1 CFGGLELAPGG
12 GGGTA
17 SIRWR
22 RCAMSKAYT
31 AARVEMIEQ
40 PEPPQA
46 RKEEDVPILFLHDIE
61 RHSRQGDETLHVLN
75 GIELAL
81 WSGQSVALVAPS
93 GAGKS
98 TLLHIA

>member
-1 CFGGLELAPGG
+1 
-12 GGGTA
+12 
-17 SIRWR
+17 
-22 RCAMSKAYT
+22 MSKAYT

-61 RHSRQGDETLHVLN
+61 RHYRQGDETLHVLN

-98 TLLHIA
+98 TLLHIAWSA